1 MKLLFKEFQERAKRT
16 FADPPQKVQP
26 NQLSEM
32 HCVVGTVYW
41 TLKGA

>member
-1 MKLLFKEFQERAKRT
+1 MKLSFKQFQEGAKRT

-32 HCVVGTVYW
+32 HCAVGISTEA
-41 TLKGA
+41 G